1 MGNIWKIV
9 MFIWKNKDML
19 WAVIQEIMDLFKA
32 DPASHAKVYA
42 ACEDCRYT
50 PRLGVLDCLGKE
62 ASKHNKN
69 G

>member
-42 ACEDCRYT
+42 ACEDCR
-50 PRLGVLDCLGKE
+50 
-62 ASKHNKN
+62 
-69 G
+69 